1 MSLGVGRSGS
11 YSGHGSGDIFLA
23 LSTAH
28 ADTLRTDQGYWDVQ
42 AIPDAA
48 LDPVFEAVVQS
59 VDEAILNV
67 AVSEPMIGIDGDV
80 AEPLDRDRLV
90 ATLKAQDRWVEPP
103 GLQR

>member
-1 MSLGVGRSGS
+1 
-11 YSGHGSGDIFLA
+11 
-23 LSTAH
+23 
-28 ADTLRTDQGYWDVQ
+28 
-42 AIPDAA
+42 
-48 LDPVFEAVVQS
+48 